1 MFCRTTA
8 GGDSKG
14 SDVEMVPPDGGWGWF
29 VLIAA
34 VMVNFLIP
42 GGIKSFG
49 VLYKAF
55 LQNFNANE
63 STGSW
68 IPALCYFLY
77 SSLGPLSSVLS
88 VKYSYRTVT
97 LVGGTFA
104 AVGMMLSYFA
114 TSIQFLYVSYGIFV
128 GIGAGLAFPPTVYI
142 TTSYFVRL
150 RGLANG
156 FCISGSALGSIIMPP
171 VITHMLRTF
180 SVRGV
185 ILIMGALTLNTW
197 ACALLYQPLEK
208 HLIPRKKDNSG
219 KEEEEA
225 LRPLAEAEE
234 DDEEEEKE
242 KGDKDNKDKDAED
255 KKDSETG
262 KGPEVDIAVTSP
274 EQEDKPAIT
283 SPTSPM
289 SNAENSSVAAAQ
301 MAAEVT
307 PVPKSASSVALENYY
322 NKQPPPHSRLRKIS
336 MPSHMAGQM
345 HSTPVLTSHQQYQ
358 LHHMHQQRPTRRS
371 TTSRPPLMSPSQ
383 SSFNYISTPYHGS
396 TLTALHP
403 EFASTLTLNALS
415 STFRHKTPEKN
426 AKKDAENVA
435 EQNQNKFFDYRL
447 LLDPMY
453 LVILISNSTNAIS
466 YTNFVVVLTI
476 YADKYLGFTDAQASL
491 LLTIISAFD
500 LIGRVGGAALWPST
514 AACSAS
520 PRASTWASRR
530 SSWPTCSAWRS
541 SPRPTAY
548 RSSSTASFNSSA
560 RRSAASSPRSSAGAR
575 FSRPSASCSW
585 SGPASGASCPS
596 SECARSAPD
605 APSSR
610 SAATSSA
617 DCRPTTPVRRSP
629 SGRGK
634 KPMISRRA
642 AAAPTRRFITS
653 ILARDRS
660 GEMRAMTDREPTRR
674 RVRRRRVGFFPP
686 EIEFCK
692 RRSRFRSERK
702 NFSIA
707 KS

>member
-1 MFCRTTA
+1 MEFDEGFYIRCSSP

-500 LIGRVGGAALWPST
+500 LIGRVGGAALSDTKLMPKHFYFVGGLFVSGISLAVLPIGVSFYEVAFYCSVFGLASGIYVGVT
-514 AACSAS
+514 AVVMADMLGVEKLTSSYGISLFVNGVLQLVGPPICSKLAEVFGWG
-520 PRASTWASRR
+520 PIF
-530 SSWPTCSAWRS
+530 
-541 SPRPTAY
+541 TALGIVLVVGAGLWGFVPFI
-548 RSSSTASFNSSA
+548 RVRQERA
-560 RRSAASSPRSSAGAR
+560 RRAQ
-575 FSRPSASCSW
+575 
-585 SGPASGASCPS
+585 
-596 SECARSAPD
+596 
-605 APSSR
+605 
-610 SAATSSA
+610 
-617 DCRPTTPVRRSP
+617 
-629 SGRGK
+629 
-634 KPMISRRA
+634 
-642 AAAPTRRFITS
+642 
-653 ILARDRS
+653 L
-660 GEMRAMTDREPTRR
+660 
-674 RVRRRRVGFFPP
+674 
-686 EIEFCK
+686 EIG
-692 RRSRFRSERK
+692 S
-702 NFSIA
+702 NI
-707 KS
+707 